1 MLLSWVVYLL
11 MVNTNYRFSRRVAHA
26 GGYYAIGGHG
36 MGGFYGFMNGWVYL
50 LDETVI
56 AINEDKCIKC
66 EFCVIGC
73 PTGAISAEWFHA
85 KL

>member
-1 MLLSWVVYLL
+1 MHVALTL
-11 MVNTNYRFSRRVAHA
+11 MEVMVKSQMDVDRSLCDYCGACVGMCPTD
-26 GGYYAIGGHG
+26 AIK
-36 MGGFYGFMNGWVYL
+36 

>member
-1 MLLSWVVYLL
+1 MEVKVKSEMNVDRGLCDYCGACVG
-11 MVNTNYRFSRRVAHA
+11 MCPTD
-26 GGYYAIGGHG
+26 AI
-36 MGGFYGFMNGWVYL
+36 N